1 MSGATTSQEPVNPVH
16 SARVLPS
23 VTEQTTATAIEPLL
37 EAYVRY
43 LIAEKNLSPF
53 TLRNYRSD
61 LLDFARYLEDHEG
74 IDLLGVDRPAFRR
87 YLAAT
92 RDSGIVTASLT
103 RKVSTIRNFYRFLV
117 REGHLESNPLAG
129 VSAPKR
135 ERRLPS
141 ILTKEHL
148 AALIQSADQQ
158 TPQGLRNRAIL
169 ELMYA
174 AGVRLS
180 EVVGLDLKLL
190 DLAERTLVVRG
201 KGNKERMVLIGAP
214 GEQALR
220 RYLTQG
226 RPKLANG
233 ADQALFLNRDG
244 ARLSGRSIQQI
255 VRRHALRAGLDQRVH
270 PHLLRHS
277 FATHLLDGGAE
288 LRVVQELLGHAS
300 ASTTQIYTH
309 VTEEQARRAYTQAF
323 YNQVRFNARK
333 AKGEKKTEPPST

>member
-1 MSGATTSQEPVNPVH
+1 MT
-16 SARVLPS
+16 
-23 VTEQTTATAIEPLL
+23 QTKSTAAIETLL
-37 EAYVRY
+37 AAYVRY

-61 LLDFARYLEDHEG
+61 LLDFTRYLEDYE
-74 IDLLGVDRPAFRR
+74 DLTPLGVDRPAFRR
-87 YLAAT
+87 YLAAA
-92 RDSGIVTASLT
+92 RESGSVTASLT

-117 REGHLESNPLAG
+117 REGHLQTNPLAG

-158 TPQGLRNRAIL
+158 TPQGIRNRAIL

-180 EVVGLDLKLL
+180 EVVGLDLKHL
-190 DLAERTLVVRG
+190 DLAERTLLVRG

-214 GEQALR
+214 AEQALR
-220 RYLTQG
+220 RYLAEG
-226 RPKLANG
+226 RPKLAG
-233 ADQALFLNRDG
+233 GEAQALFLNRDG
-244 ARLSGRSIQQI
+244 NRLSGRSVQQI

-309 VTEEQARRAYTQAF
+309 VTEEQARRVYTQAF
-323 YNQVRFNARK
+323 YNQVRLNARK
-333 AKGEKKTEPPST
+333 KEGTGTREAGTEQPPA